1 MRILRFSLRALAL
14 LLAGSAWASGPIVL
28 PHTLTVEGVT
38 YQDTVYV
45 KHDDSR
51 VTFTHASGMAS
62 VEIRE
67 LPEWI
72 RKELDY
78 DPKKALAAEDAAA
91 TARRAATQQQIR
103 DAQTLAMRHAKQAFL
118 EQAEKTARPIV
129 ATIVEVMPDGI
140 LIDAN
145 VQTIGLIS
153 RTVNA
158 GDPLFPKATKTI
170 QEPGSVDACLSDNPS
185 GKVFI
190 HTKPGDLV
198 DGGQYRGT
206 VYPMGTLT
214 YRDDAGGKH
223 TIPRF
228 TDSQEEAADYLEQA
242 QRGVVHS
249 TPEAQNP

>member
-1 MRILRFSLRALAL
+1 MRILRLFLHALAF
-14 LLAGSAWASGPIVL
+14 LLAGVVWAAGPITL
-28 PHTLTVEGVT
+28 PRTLSVEGIT
-38 YQDTVYV
+38 YRDVVYV

-51 VTFTHASGMAS
+51 VTFTHANGMAS

-67 LPEWI
+67 LPEWL

-118 EQAEKTARPIV
+118 DQAEKTARPIL
-129 ATIVEVMPDGI
+129 ATIAEVQSDGI

-145 VQTIGLIS
+145 VQTIGLVP

-158 GDPLFPKATKTI
+158 GDPFFPKATKTI
-170 QEPGSVDACLSDNPS
+170 QEPGPVDACLSDNPS

-190 HTKPGDLV
+190 HTKPGDMV

-206 VYPMGTLT
+206 VYPIGTIT

-228 TDSQEEAADYLEQA
+228 TDSKDEAADYLQQA
-242 QRGVVHS
+242 QREEVIS
-249 TPEAQNP
+249 R

>member
-1 MRILRFSLRALAL
+1 MRILRLFLRALAF
-14 LLAGSAWASGPIVL
+14 LLAGTVWAAGPITL
-28 PHTLTVEGVT
+28 PRTLTIEGVT
-38 YQDTVYV
+38 YKDILYV

-67 LPEWI
+67 LPEWL

-78 DPKKALAAEDAAA
+78 DPRKAFAAEEAAA

-103 DAQTLAMRHAKQAFL
+103 DAQALAMRHAKESFL
-118 EQAEKTARPIV
+118 EQAEKTARPIQ
-129 ATIVEVMPDGI
+129 ASIVEVLPDGI

-145 VQTIGLIS
+145 VQTIGLVS

-158 GDPLFPKATKTI
+158 GDPFFPKATKTI
-170 QEPGSVDACLSDNPS
+170 QEPGPVDACLSDNPS

-190 HTKPGDLV
+190 HTKPGYLV

-206 VYPMGTLT
+206 VYPMGTMA
-214 YRDDAGGKH
+214 YRDDAGEKH

-228 TDSQEEAADYLEQA
+228 TDSKDEAATYLEQA
-242 QRGVVHS
+242 QRE
-249 TPEAQNP
+249 EASHLSP

>member
-1 MRILRFSLRALAL
+1 MRILRFFLRALAL
-14 LLAGSAWASGPIVL
+14 VLAGTVWAAGPITL
-28 PHTLTVEGVT
+28 PRTLTIEGVT
-38 YQDTVYV
+38 YKDILYV

-67 LPEWI
+67 LPEWL

-78 DPKKALAAEDAAA
+78 DPKKALSAEDAAA
-91 TARRAATQQQIR
+91 AARRATTQQQIR
-103 DAQTLAMRHAKQAFL
+103 DAQALAVRHAKESFL
-118 EQAEKTARPIV
+118 EQAAKTGRPIL
-129 ATIVEVMPDGI
+129 ATIVEVLPDGI

-145 VQTIGLIS
+145 VQTIGLVS

-158 GDPLFPKATKTI
+158 GDPFFPKATKTI
-170 QEPGSVDACLSDNPS
+170 QESGPVDACLSDNPS

-190 HTKPGDLV
+190 HTKPGYLV

-206 VYPMGTLT
+206 VYPMGTMV
-214 YRDDAGGKH
+214 YRDDAGEKH

-228 TDSQEEAADYLEQA
+228 TDSKDEAATYLEQA
-242 QRGVVHS
+242 QRE
-249 TPEAQNP
+249 EASHLSP

>member
-1 MRILRFSLRALAL
+1 MRIPRLFLRALAFL
-14 LLAGSAWASGPIVL
+14 LVGTLWAAGPITL
-28 PHTLTVEGVT
+28 PRTLTIDGIT
-38 YQDTVYV
+38 YKDIVYV

-67 LPEWI
+67 LPEWL

-91 TARRAATQQQIR
+91 SARRAATQQQIR
-103 DAQTLAMRHAKQAFL
+103 DAQTLAVRHAKEAFI
-118 EQAEKTARPIV
+118 EQAEKTARPIL
-129 ATIVEVMPDGI
+129 ATIVEVLPDGI

-145 VQTIGLIS
+145 VQTIGLVS

-158 GDPLFPKATKTI
+158 GDPFFPKATKTI
-170 QEPGSVDACLSDNPS
+170 QEPGPVDACLSDNPS

-190 HTKPGDLV
+190 HTKPRDLV

-206 VYPMGTLT
+206 VYPMGTST
-214 YRDDAGGKH
+214 YRDDAGEKH

-228 TDSQEEAADYLEQA
+228 TDSKDEAAAYLDQA
-242 QRGVVHS
+242 QRD
-249 TPEAQNP
+249 EASHQNP